1 VGYSDTV
8 LTARAFASRN
18 HYRVDANQELLA
30 LGLANLGNGFFL
42 GFPVSSSGSRT
53 AIGDA
58 MGSKTQLFS
67 LVAFVAV
74 MGVLLF
80 LRPLLALFPK
90 AALGAIVIYAA
101 TKLID
106 LPEFRR
112 LGHFRRSELTLALV
126 TTLGVLITDILTGV
140 ALAVS
145 FSVIESFARITRPHD
160 AVLGTVPNVAG
171 FHNVKDWAGVKTI
184 PGLVIYRY
192 DSPIFFA
199 NSENFQQRALE
210 AIEQETTPVEWFVLN
225 AESIIELDITAVDML
240 SELHRELVN
249 RGITLALARV
259 KHSLYGQL
267 ERSGLLDK
275 IGSEHIYFT
284 LPTAVMAFKEKKVK
298 NNN

>member
-1 VGYSDTV
+1 VYST
-8 LTARAFASRN
+8 TQNGWGFASKPVFWLF
-18 HYRVDANQELLA
+18 YVPLGCLFLLA
-30 LGLANLGNGFFL
+30 
-42 GFPVSSSGSRT
+42 T
-53 AIGDA
+53 
-58 MGSKTQLFS
+58 
-67 LVAFVAV
+67 
-74 MGVLLF
+74 
-80 LRPLLALFPK
+80 LRPKYP
-90 AALGAIVIYAA
+90 
-101 TKLID
+101 
-106 LPEFRR
+106 
-112 LGHFRRSELTLALV
+112 V
-126 TTLGVLITDILTGV
+126 T
-140 ALAVS
+140 
-145 FSVIESFARITRPHD
+145 
-160 AVLGTVPNVAG
+160 VLGTVPNVAG

-199 NSENFQQRALE
+199 HSENFQQRALE

-259 KHSLYGQL
+259 KNSLYGQL

>member
-1 VGYSDTV
+1 
-8 LTARAFASRN
+8 
-18 HYRVDANQELLA
+18 
-30 LGLANLGNGFFL
+30 
-42 GFPVSSSGSRT
+42 
-53 AIGDA
+53 
-58 MGSKTQLFS
+58 
-67 LVAFVAV
+67 
-74 MGVLLF
+74 
-80 LRPLLALFPK
+80 
-90 AALGAIVIYAA
+90 
-101 TKLID
+101 LID

-140 ALAVS
+140 AIAVS

-249 RGITLALARV
+249 
-259 KHSLYGQL
+259 
-267 ERSGLLDK
+267 
-275 IGSEHIYFT
+275 
-284 LPTAVMAFKEKKVK
+284 
-298 NNN
+298 